1 LHWPEYWSD
10 VALAMAMLAVAATFY
25 FGADTIQSPQA
36 VEVGPRAFPK
46 ACAVALAIAAAVL
59 LFRSAVRLAAG
70 GPGEAI
76 EFPSPAIV
84 AAAALVSC
92 LVPLTIETVGFN
104 IVIGLWIVVMSLLG
118 GVRSRLLLIALCGG
132 YLLFAKVVFQVLL
145 KTPLP

>member
-1 LHWPEYWSD
+1 
-10 VALAMAMLAVAATFY
+10 VVLAIAMLAVAAAFH
-25 FGADTIQSPQA
+25 FGADTIQSPQL

-46 ACAVALAIAAAVL
+46 ACAMALAIAAAIL

-70 GPGEAI
+70 EAGETI
-76 EFPSPAIV
+76 EFPSPTVV
-84 AAAALVSC
+84 AVAALVSC

-118 GVRSRLLLIALCGG
+118 GVRSPLLLIALCGG
-132 YLLFAKVVFQVLL
+132 YLLFAKIVFQVLL